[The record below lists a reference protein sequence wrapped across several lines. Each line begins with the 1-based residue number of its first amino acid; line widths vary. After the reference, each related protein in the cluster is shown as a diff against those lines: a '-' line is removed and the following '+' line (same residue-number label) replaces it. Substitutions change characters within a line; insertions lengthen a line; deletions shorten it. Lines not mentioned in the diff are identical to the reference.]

1 MEEQL
6 EYASQEGRTELS
18 SVGRYALIERLTE
31 GFTPQRGSTL
41 QGVGDDCAVVRVG
54 EKLMVTTTRIMV
66 EGVAFDMMY
75 TPLKHLGYKAVAA
88 ALSNVAAMNAR
99 PTQVMVALAVS
110 NRYSVEALEEFY
122 DGVRRCCER
131 YDVDLVGGDLKSSVM
146 GLTVSV
152 TAIGEVEQPRI
163 AYRHGAQLHD
173 LLCVSG
179 DLGSAYAGQLI
190 LEREKA
196 TYEANPQF
204 QPDLAG
210 FEYVL
215 ERFLKPEPR
224 MDIVELLEKQ
234 GVVPTAMIDVS
245 CGLASDLL
253 TLCKASGCGAE
264 VYEERIPIDYE
275 TTHVCSDLNKNLL
288 PESCALNGGEDYEL
302 LFTIRQADYERVKEL
317 QGISIIGHI
326 TEEGSPVVMVTP
338 QNKTITLTAPG
349 YEHD

>member
-6 EYASQEGRTELS
+6 EYAQQEGRTELA
-18 SVGRYALIERLTE
+18 SVGKYALIDRLTE
-31 GFTPQRGSTL
+31 EFTLGQPSTVR
-41 QGVGDDCAVVRVG
+41 GVGDDCAVVQAG
-54 EKLMVTTTRIMV
+54 ERLMVIATKMMA

-75 TPLKHLGYKAVAA
+75 TPLKHLGYKAVASA
-88 ALSNVAAMNAR
+88 ISNVAAMNAR
-99 PTQVMVALAVS
+99 PRQVELALAVS

-122 DGVRRCCER
+122 AGVRLCCER
-131 YDVDLVGGDLKSSVM
+131 YGVDLVGGDLKSSVA
-146 GLTVSV
+146 GLVIAV
-152 TAIGEVEQPRI
+152 TAVGEVSEEKI
-163 AYRHGAQLHD
+163 AYRRGAKLHD

-190 LEREKA
+190 LEREKV
-196 TYEANPQF
+196 TYEANPAF

-224 MDIVELLEKQ
+224 LDIVGFLEEA
-234 GVVPTAMIDVS
+234 GVVPTAMTDVS
-245 CGLASDLL
+245 CGLASDLIG
-253 TLCKASGCGAE
+253 LCKASGCGAE

-302 LFTIRQADYERVKEL
+302 LFTIDQKDYERVKEME
-317 QGISIIGHI
+317 GVTIIGHI
-326 TEEGSPVVMVTP
+326 TEAGSPVVMVTP
-338 QNKTITLTAPG
+338 QNKTIELSAPG